1 MRGMRSF
8 LIRAFLAARL
18 LSPFAAAASDFA
30 LDYRVALLPA
40 SGEAHVVISTRP
52 IDGRLVRVR
61 LPLDRDRYH
70 AVQADGALSRDGD
83 DYTWEVPP
91 LRGTSQV

>member
-1 MRGMRSF
+1 MRGMPSLLPRIA
-8 LIRAFLAARL
+8 LCALAL
-18 LSPFAAAASDFA
+18 LPLGAAASDFA

-40 SGEAHVVISTRP
+40 KGEAHVVISTAP

-70 AVQADGALSRDGD
+70 AVQADGAL
-83 DYTWEVPP
+83 
-91 LRGTSQV
+91 